1 MRPLRRAVLLTL
13 FLGALAMLA
22 VVASFLALADIGHGE
37 SDLTLEWSV
46 LRAAFLVIV
55 LFQIST
61 LITLSRVFRVLR

>member
-13 FLGALAMLA
+13 FLGGLAMLA

-55 LFQIST
+55 LFQISALVT
-61 LITLSRVFRVLR
+61 LGRVWRVLR